1 MAADISIQIMSYR
14 VALPRCGSD
23 FLNACNK
30 LLHGL
35 PQHRQR
41 KSSQALA
48 ANIPQFHATNSQASG
63 SLPRQDTDRSCKKCG
78 KEKSTTATAAKEP
91 VACKGEDSIISH
103 PGLPCQYMGHIVSM
117 PKHQPRLAISSLP
130 KKWKLGEHILG
141 GTWKRRSRSLK
152 LEWWSPTVGAYP
164 TQAKCDWFWIRA
176 LGLPLQLWSE
186 KVMKQIG
193 DECGGWLETEEETML
208 KNHLRWARIKVK
220 GRLEEIPRFVEVADG
235 DTVFSLPIWVEAPA
249 RYRKVNGGK
258 LFQREERDK
267 IWKEVDSLAGSLKMK
282 ETEYE

>member
-1 MAADISIQIMSYR
+1 MNISIASLNVFY
-14 VALPRCGSD
+14 VARTEND
-23 FLNACNK
+23 WVF
-30 LLHGL
+30 
-35 PQHRQR
+35 RQR

-63 SLPRQDTDRSCKKCG
+63 SLPRQDTDRCG

-103 PGLPCQYMGHIVSM
+103 P
-117 PKHQPRLAISSLP
+117 
-130 KKWKLGEHILG
+130 EHILG